1 MIVLFFVSKLVK
13 LPKHVFMNVIKSEA
27 LSHAKFQAQ
36 SWPFIIQRMWLRPSK
51 PDPRL

>member
-13 LPKHVFMNVIKSEA
+13 LPKDVFMNVIKSEA